1 MEKAVLKQRLRK
13 GSFWENLFVDIFVY
27 ASCIFTVVVMLYPF
41 LNVLAVSLNDPFDTM
56 YGGITIFP
64 RKFTLATY
72 QMAFQD
78 MTIYRAAGITLGR
91 TVLGTLCSLFCTC
104 LLGYLLSRKGFI
116 LSRFITVMM
125 LITMYFSAGLIP
137 GYMLLKYLGLLNTF
151 WVYIIPSFFYGFNVI
166 IIRTYMESLPDSLVE
181 SAMLDGAKEFT
192 IFWRI
197 VLPLAKPAV
206 ATVAL
211 FLAVGQW
218 NSWFDTYLYAPK
230 LPTLQYELMK
240 KIASISASSSQ
251 VKPGQGETV
260 NLTATAVRA
269 VYTVIVTVPIVLVY
283 PFVQKYFVTGMALGS
298 VKS

>member
-1 MEKAVLKQRLRK
+1 
-13 GSFWENLFVDIFVY
+13 
-27 ASCIFTVVVMLYPF
+27 
-41 LNVLAVSLNDPFDTM
+41 
-56 YGGITIFP
+56 
-64 RKFTLATY
+64 
-72 QMAFQD
+72 
-78 MTIYRAAGITLGR
+78 
-91 TVLGTLCSLFCTC
+91 
-104 LLGYLLSRKGFI
+104 
-116 LSRFITVMM
+116 
-125 LITMYFSAGLIP
+125 
-137 GYMLLKYLGLLNTF
+137 
-151 WVYIIPSFFYGFNVI
+151 
-166 IIRTYMESLPDSLVE
+166 
-181 SAMLDGAKEFT
+181 MLDGAKEFT
-192 IFWRI
+192 IFWKI

-240 KIASISASSSQ
+240 KITSVSASSSQ
-251 VKPGQGETV
+251 VKPGQGQTAV